1 MFHRLQMKWSFCAAS
16 VVIAAKPV
24 FHLTCRTFVS
34 PLEIS
39 VKFVGSRVLANRT
52 AKRRRIPERPVQGF
66 PEANTFELVA
76 DERAFRDCLVDVG
89 LHFLPLDTYR
99 CSKTQKFDTP
109 TRNYFGRTSFEL
121 RILPHEAPS
130 GFRSAEG
137 KRSGKGRPTCE
148 PRAGLFEPR
157 PLLWLPQFK
166 FTVNC

>member
-1 MFHRLQMKWSFCAAS
+1 MKWSFCAAS
-16 VVIAAKPV
+16 VVNAAKPV

-52 AKRRRIPERPVQGF
+52 AKRQRIPERPVQGF
-66 PEANTFELVA
+66 PEANTLELVA

-89 LHFLPLDTYR
+89 LHFLPLDIYS
-99 CSKTQKFDTP
+99 CLKTQKFDTP

-137 KRSGKGRPTCE
+137 
-148 PRAGLFEPR
+148 RAGR
-157 PLLWLPQFK
+157 VKVGPQNRAICGSVRIP
-166 FTVNC
+166 TAIMVTSIQMECQL